1 LKDKEGLQDVT
12 EAANVLA
19 EAGQIEVVDAAKAIT
34 TTMNQMN
41 VKATEATG
49 IINTLAAAS
58 Q

>member
-1 LKDKEGLQDVT
+1 
-12 EAANVLA
+12 
-19 EAGQIEVVDAAKAIT
+19 VDAAKAIT

-41 VKATEATG
+41 VSATEATG

>member
-1 LKDKEGLQDVT
+1 
-12 EAANVLA
+12 LA

-34 TTMNQMN
+34 TTMNQMG
-41 VKATEATG
+41 VAASDASG